1 MRSNFNRQAR
11 RAGLCI
17 GARRRGGRRRV
28 ISSGR
33 VALTAHG
40 PGVAETAAEIADELE
55 LTAELVE
62 LLSAAG
68 LPPISSGRTFE
79 AELQALTGAVP
90 GR

>member
-1 MRSNFNRQAR
+1 VEENA
-11 RAGLCI
+11 
-17 GARRRGGRRRV
+17 
-28 ISSGR
+28 
-33 VALTAHG
+33 
-40 PGVAETAAEIADELE
+40 PETAEEIE

-79 AELQALTGAVP
+79 AELQALTGVVP